1 MSAVM
6 LAAAGLAIL
15 WLARPRAPRH
25 PLGFDQGS
33 SRSGAR

>member
-1 MSAVM
+1 MSAAL

-15 WLARPRAPRH
+15 WLARPRVPRS
-25 PLGFDQGS
+25 FTRDQGS